1 MDVFEQFIGE
11 LKMSR
16 LPYIDVDELDPKDRD
31 LLKLPLNLYRKLANS
46 PDGARAFRS
55 LGHHIRFTSTLNP
68 RLREMAIIQVGYL
81 AKSEYEY
88 AHHVH
93 MGLEEF
99 GLSEDDIR
107 AITSETKDQ
116 KSQLPNL
123 DRVVLRAARDMFTNL
138 KISDQD
144 FKFLENE
151 LSHEHVVEL
160 VLAIAFYCAV
170 VRVLATLEIDT
181 EPDYRKVLKKFPLAE
196 Y

>member
-1 MDVFEQFIGE
+1 MDVFKQFMGE
-11 LKMSR
+11 VKMSR
-16 LPYIDVDELDPKDRD
+16 LQYIEVNELDPKDRD
-31 LLKLPLNLYRKLANS
+31 LLKLPLNLYRKLVNS

-81 AKSEYEY
+81 ANSEYEY
-88 AHHVH
+88 AHHVQ

-99 GLSEDDIR
+99 GLSEDDIH

-116 KSQLPNL
+116 KSQLPDL
-123 DRVVLRAARDMFTNL
+123 DRVVLRAARDMFINL

-144 FKFLENE
+144 FEFLQNE
-151 LSHEHVVEL
+151 LSHAHVIEL
-160 VLAIAFYCAV
+160 ILAIAFYCAV

-181 EPDYRKVLKKFPLAE
+181 EPDYKEVLKKFPLATN
-196 Y
+196 